1 MTDNIYKPET
11 LPVLALRNLVI
22 FPGQTI
28 SFEVGRLKSIRAIR
42 SAVDSDN
49 RRIFLVSQKDA
60 LVEDPKFAD
69 LSDVGVVA
77 EIKQLSGSSDSNS
90 FEIVVEGLYRACVRE
105 VSRER
110 ISLRA
115 VVQRMPELQPQSDD
129 LKVQATLRALKNN
142 FDNYLSVSPRIAP
155 EVFLTILEENDLR
168 VATDNIAGHFHFPV
182 EDKQALL
189 DELNVLVRAEKLCKI
204 LIRETE
210 ILGIELEIQDKVQE
224 RMDKNQRD
232 YYLREQIK
240 VASTEL
246 GEDDSP
252 VAEAQKYKDKITAL
266 PIDEKSKKRLFE
278 ECDRLI
284 KTTPGSPEANVSRT
298 YLERVT
304 NLPWG
309 VFTEDSLD
317 VAKARKILD
326 KDHYGLEDVKERI
339 LELIAVKRLAPDVNA
354 QILCLV
360 GPPGVG
366 KTSVAKSLA
375 NAMGRRYVRISL
387 GGVHDEA
394 EIRGHRKT
402 YIGSMPGRIITAIE
416 QAQTQNPLILL
427 DEIDKLGSDYKGDPS
442 SALLEVLD
450 GEQNSTFTDHY
461 IDVPFDLSKALFI
474 TTANDASRIPGPLF
488 DRMEIIELYSYT
500 AEDKFSIAK
509 KHLVPRQVK
518 NYGMNNKMIRFTDGA
533 IRAIIS
539 CYTKEAGVRA
549 LDRVICKI
557 IRKVAVKFAD
567 GFEGKVT
574 VDPASLE
581 EYLGAPKYKS
591 TKLDFDD
598 MVGAANGLA
607 WTSVG
612 GEMMQIEV
620 AVLEGTGKLELTG
633 SLGDV
638 MKESAKAALT
648 YIRSRAEELSIDP
661 DFYKNKDIH
670 IHVPEGA
677 VPKDGPSA
685 GVTMTTALASALT
698 GRPVVK
704 TVAMTGEITL
714 RGRVLAIGGLREKS
728 TAAFKNGMKTVL
740 IPEENRPDLDKVN
753 DTVKNA
759 VEFIPVSTLDEVL
772 SVALAPKRNSDA
784 HKHSDSN
791 NKKAINTPDNTKPSK
806 GVYCREV

>member
-1 MTDNIYKPET
+1 MSNKVYQPEV

-22 FPGQTI
+22 FPDQTI
-28 SFEVGRLKSIRAIR
+28 SFEVGRLKSIRAIK
-42 SAVDSDN
+42 SALDTEE
-49 RRIFLVSQKDA
+49 RKLFLVSQQDA
-60 LVEDPKFAD
+60 LIEDPKFTD
-69 LSDVGVVA
+69 LSKVGVVA
-77 EIKQLSGSSDSNS
+77 RVQQVSGSTDSNS
-90 FEIVVEGLYRACVRE
+90 FEIVVEGLYRAVVTEPGRE
-105 VSRER
+105 K

-115 VVQRMPELQPQSDD
+115 TVQRVAEIYPDDSDF
-129 LKVQATLRALKNN
+129 VTIATLRTLKNN
-142 FDNYLSVSPRIAP
+142 FDKYLSVSPRIAP
-155 EVFLTILEENDLR
+155 EIFLSILEDEEIKS
-168 VATDNIAGHFHFPV
+168 VTDDIAGHFHFTV
-182 EDKQALL
+182 KDKQALL
-189 DELNVLVRAEKLCKI
+189 DEIDVLKRAEMLCSI
-204 LIRETE
+204 LSRETE
-210 ILGIELEIQDKVQE
+210 ILALELQIQDKVQE
-224 RMDKNQRD
+224 RMDKNQRE

-240 VASTEL
+240 AASIEL

-252 VAEAQKYKDKITAL
+252 VAEAQKYKDKIAAL
-266 PIDEKSKKRLFE
+266 PLEEKTRKKLFE
-278 ECDRLI
+278 ECERLI
-284 KTTPGSPEANVSRT
+284 KTSQGSPEANVART

-304 NLPWG
+304 SLPWG
-309 VFTEDSLD
+309 VYTEDSLD
-317 VAKARKILD
+317 IASARKILD
-326 KDHYGLEDVKERI
+326 ADHYGLEEVKERI
-339 LELIAVKRLAPDVNA
+339 LELIAVKKLAPDNNA

-375 NAMGRRYVRISL
+375 KALGRKYVRVSL

-416 QAQTQNPLILL
+416 QAETANPLILL

-461 IDVPFDLSKALFI
+461 IDVPFDLSKVLFL
-474 TTANDASRIPGPLF
+474 TTANDASQIPGPLF
-488 DRMEIIELYSYT
+488 DRMEVIELYSYT
-500 AEDKFSIAK
+500 AEDKFLIAK
-509 KHLVPRQVK
+509 KHLIPKQIK
-518 NYGMNNKMIRFTDGA
+518 SFGMNGKMIRFTDGA
-533 IRAIIS
+533 IRELIS
-539 CYTKEAGVRA
+539 GYTKEAGVRT
-549 LDRVICKI
+549 LDRTIIKV
-557 IRKVAVKFAD
+557 IRKVAVKFAE
-567 GFEGKVT
+567 GYEGKYT
-574 VDPASLE
+574 VDVNALNE
-581 EYLGAPKYKS
+581 LLGSPKYKLS
-591 TKLDFDD
+591 KLDLDD
-598 MVGAANGLA
+598 MIGAANGLA

-638 MKESAKAALT
+638 MKESAKAAVSYTRNNADTLG
-648 YIRSRAEELSIDP
+648 IDS
-661 DFYKNKDIH
+661 DFYKTKDIH

-685 GVTMTTALASALT
+685 GVTITTALVSALT
-698 GRPVVK
+698 GRAVNK

-740 IPEENRPDLDKVN
+740 IPEENKPDLEKIN

-759 VEFIPVSTLDEVL
+759 IEFIPVSNLDEVL
-772 SVALAPKRNSDA
+772 CVALADAPKKKNQKA
-784 HKHSDSN
+784 DS
-791 NKKAINTPDNTKPSK
+791 KKRKAINNDVEKQN

>member
-1 MTDNIYKPET
+1 MTDKIYQPET

-28 SFEVGRLKSIRAIR
+28 SFEVGRLKSIRSIKA
-42 SAVDSDN
+42 AVDTES

-60 LVEDPKFAD
+60 LIEEPKFQD

-77 EIKQLSGSSDSNS
+77 VINQISGTTDSKN
-90 FEIVVEGLYRACVRE
+90 FEIVVEGLYRARVTE

-115 VVQRMPELQPQSDD
+115 TVQRVPEIYPDKNDPRTEAMLRI
-129 LKVQATLRALKNN
+129 LKDR
-142 FDNYLSVSPRIAP
+142 FDRYLSVSPRIAP
-155 EVFLTILEENDLR
+155 EIFLSILESKNLAE
-168 VATDNIAGHFHFPV
+168 VTDDIAGHFHFNFD
-182 EDKQALL
+182 DKQSML
-189 DELNVLVRAEKLCKI
+189 DEINVLDRAEKLCK
-204 LIRETE
+204 LLSKEAE
-210 ILGIELEIQDKVQE
+210 ILSIELEISDKVQE
-224 RMDKNQRD
+224 RMDKSQRD

-240 VASTEL
+240 VASAEL
-246 GEDDSP
+246 GDDDSP
-252 VAEAQKYKDKITAL
+252 TAEAKKYKEKIATL
-266 PIDEKSKKRLFE
+266 PIDEKSKKKLFE
-278 ECDRLI
+278 ECDRLV
-284 KTTPGSPEANVSRT
+284 KTSPGSPEANVSRT

-304 NLPWG
+304 SLPFG
-309 VFTEDSLD
+309 VYTEDSTD
-317 VAKARKILD
+317 VPAARKILD
-326 KDHYGLEDVKERI
+326 KDHYGLLDVKERI
-339 LELIAVKRLAPDVNA
+339 LELIAVKRLAPDANA

-366 KTSVAKSLA
+366 KTSIAKSLA
-375 NAMGRRYVRISL
+375 KALGRKYVRISL
-387 GGVHDEA
+387 GGVRDEA

-416 QAQTQNPLILL
+416 QAETANPLILL

-461 IDVPFDLSKALFI
+461 VDVPFDLSKALFI
-474 TTANDASRIPGPLF
+474 TTANDASSIPGPLY

-500 AEDKFSIAK
+500 AEDKFLIAK
-509 KHLVPRQVK
+509 KHLVSRQVK
-518 NYGMNNKMIRFTDGA
+518 NFGMNSKMIRFTDGA
-533 IRAIIS
+533 LREIIAD
-539 CYTKEAGVRA
+539 YTKEAGVRT
-549 LDRVICKI
+549 LDRTITKI
-557 IRKVAVKFAD
+557 IRKVAVKFAE
-567 GFEGKVT
+567 GYEGKVT
-574 VDPASLE
+574 VDQASLK
-581 EYLGAPKYKS
+581 EYLGAPKYKAS
-591 TKLDFDD
+591 KFDFEK
-598 MVGAANGLA
+598 MIGAANGLA
-607 WTSVG
+607 WTAVG

-648 YIRSRAEELSIDP
+648 YIRSRADELGIDP

-685 GVTMTTALASALT
+685 GVTMTTAIASALT
-698 GRPVVK
+698 GRAVVK

-714 RGRVLAIGGLREKS
+714 RGKVLAIGGLREKS

-740 IPEENRPDLDKVN
+740 IPEENRADLEKVN
-753 DTVKNA
+753 DSVKKA
-759 VEFIPVSTLDEVL
+759 IEFIPVSDLDEVL
-772 SVALAPKRNSDA
+772 AIALEEKLEPVKKDA
-784 HKHSDSN
+784 KN
-791 NKKAINTPDNTKPSK
+791 NKRKAVKGEPDKQSSA
-806 GVYCREV
+806 VYCRKG

>member
-1 MTDNIYKPET
+1 MTDKIYQPET

-28 SFEVGRLKSIRAIR
+28 SFEVGRLKSIRSIKA
-42 SAVDSDN
+42 AVDTES

-60 LVEDPKFAD
+60 LIEEPKFQD

-77 EIKQLSGSSDSNS
+77 VINQISGTTDSKN
-90 FEIVVEGLYRACVRE
+90 FEIVVEGLYRARVTE

-115 VVQRMPELQPQSDD
+115 TVQRVPEIYPDKNDPRTEAMLRI
-129 LKVQATLRALKNN
+129 LKDR
-142 FDNYLSVSPRIAP
+142 FDRYLSVSPRIAP
-155 EVFLTILEENDLR
+155 EIFLSILENKNLAE
-168 VATDNIAGHFHFPV
+168 VTDDIAGHFHFNFD
-182 EDKQALL
+182 DKQSML
-189 DELNVLVRAEKLCKI
+189 DEINVLDRAEKLCK
-204 LIRETE
+204 LLSKEAE
-210 ILGIELEIQDKVQE
+210 ILSIELEISDKVQE
-224 RMDKNQRD
+224 RMDKSQRD

-240 VASTEL
+240 VASAEL
-246 GEDDSP
+246 GDDDSP
-252 VAEAQKYKDKITAL
+252 TAEAKKYKEKIATL
-266 PIDEKSKKRLFE
+266 PIDEKSKKKLFE
-278 ECDRLI
+278 ECDRLV
-284 KTTPGSPEANVSRT
+284 KTSPGSPEANVSRT

-304 NLPWG
+304 SLPFG
-309 VFTEDSLD
+309 VYTEDSTD
-317 VAKARKILD
+317 VPAARKILD
-326 KDHYGLEDVKERI
+326 KDHYGLLDVKERI
-339 LELIAVKRLAPDVNA
+339 LELIAVKRLAPDANA

-366 KTSVAKSLA
+366 KTSIAKSLA
-375 NAMGRRYVRISL
+375 KALGRKYVRISL
-387 GGVHDEA
+387 GGVRDEA

-416 QAQTQNPLILL
+416 QAETANPLILL

-461 IDVPFDLSKALFI
+461 VDVPFDLSKALFI
-474 TTANDASRIPGPLF
+474 TTANDASSIPGPLY

-500 AEDKFSIAK
+500 AEDKFLIAK
-509 KHLVPRQVK
+509 KHLVSRQVK
-518 NYGMNNKMIRFTDGA
+518 NFGMNSKMIRFTDGA
-533 IRAIIS
+533 LREIIAD
-539 CYTKEAGVRA
+539 YTKEAGVRT
-549 LDRVICKI
+549 LDRTITKI
-557 IRKVAVKFAD
+557 IRKVAVKFAE
-567 GFEGKVT
+567 GYEGKIT
-574 VDPASLE
+574 VDQASLK
-581 EYLGAPKYKS
+581 EYLGAPKYKAS
-591 TKLDFDD
+591 KFDFEK
-598 MVGAANGLA
+598 MIGAANGLA
-607 WTSVG
+607 WTAVG

-648 YIRSRAEELSIDP
+648 YIRSRADELGVDP

-685 GVTMTTALASALT
+685 GVTMTTAIASALT
-698 GRPVVK
+698 GRAVVK

-714 RGRVLAIGGLREKS
+714 RGKVLAIGGLREKS

-740 IPEENRPDLDKVN
+740 IPEENRADLEKVN
-753 DTVKNA
+753 DSVKKA
-759 VEFIPVSTLDEVL
+759 IEFIPVSDLDEVL
-772 SVALAPKRNSDA
+772 AIALEEKLEPVKKDA
-784 HKHSDSN
+784 KN
-791 NKKAINTPDNTKPSK
+791 NKRKAVKGEPDKQSSA
-806 GVYCREV
+806 VYCRKG

>member
-1 MTDNIYKPET
+1 MTENIYKPEM

-28 SFEVGRLKSIRAIR
+28 SFEVGRIKSIRAIR

-49 RRIFLVSQKDA
+49 RKIFLVSQKDA
-60 LVEDPKFAD
+60 LIEDPKFTD
-69 LSDVGVVA
+69 LGEIGVVA
-77 EIKQLSGSSDSNS
+77 EIKQLSGSTDSNS
-90 FEIVVEGLYRACVRE
+90 FEIVVEGLYRACVAE
-105 VSRER
+105 VSREK

-115 VVQRMPELQPQSDD
+115 VVQRVPELNP
-129 LKVQATLRALKNN
+129 VQDNPLAEATLRALKTN
-142 FDNYLSVSPRIAP
+142 FDNYLAVNPRIAP
-155 EVFLTILEENDLR
+155 EIFLSILEEKSLR
-168 VATDNIAGHFHFPV
+168 TATDNIAGHFHFPI

-189 DELNVLVRAEKLCKI
+189 EELDVLKRAEALCKI
-204 LIRETE
+204 LVRETE

-224 RMDKNQRD
+224 RMDKNQRE

-246 GEDDSP
+246 GDDDSP
-252 VAEAQKYKDKITAL
+252 VAEAQKYKDIITAL

-278 ECDRLI
+278 ECDRLV

-309 VFTEDSLD
+309 VFTEESLD
-317 VAKARKILD
+317 VAAARKILD

-366 KTSVAKSLA
+366 KTSVARSLA
-375 NAMGRRYVRISL
+375 KAMGRKYVRISL

-416 QAQTQNPLILL
+416 QAETQNPLILL

-518 NYGMNNKMIRFTDGA
+518 NYGMNAKMIRFTDGA
-533 IRAIIS
+533 LREIIGS
-539 CYTKEAGVRA
+539 YTKEAGVRT

-574 VDPASLE
+574 IDPASLE
-581 EYLGAPKYKS
+581 EYLGAPKYKPS
-591 TKLDFDD
+591 KLDFED
-598 MVGAANGLA
+598 MIGAANGLA

-620 AVLEGTGKLELTG
+620 AVLDGTGKLELTG

-648 YIRSRAEELSIDP
+648 YIRSRAEELNIAP

-698 GRPVVK
+698 GRAVVK

-714 RGRVLAIGGLREKS
+714 RGRVLPIGGLREKS

-740 IPEENRPDLDKVN
+740 IPEENRADLDKVN
-753 DTVKNA
+753 DTVKKS

-772 SVALAPKRNSDA
+772 SVALEPSKDTDKKTAER
-784 HKHSDSN
+784 N
-791 NKKAINTPDNTKPSK
+791 NKKSISTTKPQKGSK

>member
-1 MTDNIYKPET
+1 MTENMYKPET

-28 SFEVGRLKSIRAIR
+28 SFEVGRIKSIRAIR

-49 RRIFLVSQKDA
+49 RKIFLVSQKDA
-60 LVEDPKFAD
+60 LIEDPKFTD
-69 LSDVGVVA
+69 LGDVGVVA
-77 EIKQLSGSSDSNS
+77 EIKQLSGSTDSNS
-90 FEIVVEGLYRACVRE
+90 FEIVVEGLYRACVAE
-105 VSRER
+105 VSREK

-115 VVQRMPELQPQSDD
+115 VVQRVPELNPAQDNP
-129 LKVQATLRALKNN
+129 LTEATLRALKTN
-142 FDNYLSVSPRIAP
+142 FDNYLAVNPRIAP
-155 EVFLTILEENDLR
+155 EIFLAILEEKSLR
-168 VATDNIAGHFHFPV
+168 TATDNIAGHFHFPIK
-182 EDKQALL
+182 DKQALL
-189 DELNVLVRAEKLCKI
+189 EELDVLKRAEALCKI
-204 LIRETE
+204 LVRETE

-224 RMDKNQRD
+224 RMDKNQRE

-246 GEDDSP
+246 GDDDSP

-278 ECDRLI
+278 ECDRLV

-304 NLPWG
+304 SLPWG

-317 VAKARKILD
+317 VAAARKILD

-366 KTSVAKSLA
+366 KTSVARSLA
-375 NAMGRRYVRISL
+375 KAMGRRYVRISL

-416 QAQTQNPLILL
+416 QAETQNPLILL

-518 NYGMNNKMIRFTDGA
+518 NYGMNTKMIRFTDGA
-533 IRAIIS
+533 LRDIICS
-539 CYTKEAGVRA
+539 YTKEAGVRT

-574 VDPASLE
+574 IDPASLE
-581 EYLGAPKYKS
+581 EYLGAPKYKPS
-591 TKLDFDD
+591 KLDFED
-598 MVGAANGLA
+598 MIGAANGLA

-620 AVLEGTGKLELTG
+620 AVLDGTGKLELTG

-648 YIRSRAEELSIDP
+648 YIRSRAEELNIDP

-698 GRPVVK
+698 GRAVVK

-714 RGRVLAIGGLREKS
+714 RGRVLPIGGLREKS

-740 IPEENRPDLDKVN
+740 IPEENRADLDKVN
-753 DTVKNA
+753 DTVKKS

-772 SVALAPKRNSDA
+772 SVALEP
-784 HKHSDSN
+784 HKGTNKKTAERN
-791 NKKAINTPDNTKPSK
+791 NKKSINTTETQTGSK
-806 GVYCREV
+806 GVYCHEV